1 MQSSDL
7 KKCAELVRQRR
18 ANHLYPSQ
26 PNVSGGGGGIDREIM
41 AETFHKEGKWEDN
54 QEILSMLMLS
64 TEEAYADRRQ
74 LNNTS
79 NKMLGCED

>member
-1 MQSSDL
+1 M
-7 KKCAELVRQRR
+7 RQRI
-18 ANHLYPSQ
+18 ANLLYLNQ
-26 PNVSGGGGGIDREIM
+26 PNGSGGGGGTDREIM
-41 AETFHKEGKWEDN
+41 AETFHKEEKWEDN
-54 QEILSMLMLS
+54 QEISSVLMLS